1 MADWLPIACVITLFG
16 YIIFY
21 QIGLGPIPYF
31 IGSELF
37 DSMTR
42 SAAMSLGSLA
52 SWSGNFLVGMLF
64 PTLRTYMGPWVFLI
78 FAIVCLSLSLFLY
91 VYLPESRGKDP
102 SEITH
107 LVSKGFRSRP
117 NAVTRNVSQE

>member
-1 MADWLPIACVITLFG
+1 VANWLAYACVVTLFG

-37 DSMTR
+37 EVSTR

-78 FAIVCLSLSLFLY
+78 FATVCLLLSLFLY
-91 VYLPESRGKDP
+91 VYLPETRGKEI
-102 SEITH
+102 SEISES
-107 LVSKGFRSRP
+107 VSKGFKSRP
-117 NAVTRNVSQE
+117 NVTTNQQG